1 MGVFLI
7 GFIAVVIVVWPILI
21 YNRLVRLRSR
31 ILSAW
36 SQMDVQLKRRHD
48 LVPNLVSAV
57 KGYMDLE
64 RETLEGVTAAR
75 ARAVAAH
82 GVREKGLA
90 ENILSD
96 MLGRLFLV
104 VENYPELRSSEN
116 VLRLQEELTTT
127 ENRIAFARQF
137 YNDLV
142 ASFNARLDIFPD
154 TLVAAAFSFSPY
166 EYFSADVTDRSVPRA
181 DISPGK

>member
-1 MGVFLI
+1 MIAFWVVFILLSLMVWLI
-7 GFIAVVIVVWPILI
+7 MI
-21 YNRLVRLRSR
+21 YNRLVRLRAG

-36 SQMDVQLKRRHD
+36 SQIDVQLKRRHD
-48 LVPNLVSAV
+48 LIPNLVSAV
-57 KGYMDLE
+57 KGYMDFE
-64 RETLEGVTAAR
+64 KETLERVTAAR
-75 ARAVAAH
+75 ARAVAAQ

-104 VENYPELRSSEN
+104 VENYPALKSSEN

-142 ASFNARLDIFPD
+142 ATFNARLDMFPD
-154 TLVAAAFSFSPY
+154 TLIASAFTFSPF
-166 EYFSADVTDRSVPRA
+166 EYFSADVQDRDLPRV
-181 DISPGK
+181 DISQGN